1 MNIAGNAYDVT
12 EEQVWDVCEK
22 AGIKEDIQALP
33 MGLNTFINDSSS
45 TFSGGQK
52 QRILIARALLKNPKI
67 ILFDEA
73 TSALDNYTQNIVT
86 QTLKQLKST
95 RLIIAHRLST
105 VRECDQIFVI
115 DKGAVVESGS
125 YDILMERQGA
135 FYNLVKRQ
143 II

>member
-12 EEQVWDVCEK
+12 EEQVWAVCEK
-22 AGIKEDIQALP
+22 AGIKEDIEALP
-33 MGLNTFINDSSS
+33 MGLNTFINDSTS
-45 TFSGGQK
+45 TLSGGQK

-67 ILFDEA
+67 LLFDEA

-105 VRECDQIFVI
+105 VRECNKIFVI

-125 YDILMERQGA
+125 YDILMERKGA